1 MSRTDLPM
9 RAREYVL
16 NEHPALVVRVIEC
29 ADAVAAGWEEKS
41 TTDPDHVAD
50 RLATV
55 LEHAGIVRRLPAV
68 LEGAVGAVGGT
79 LPATP
84 VPAPPYVVI
93 TSRGPVLRA
102 TTDRGRLVITL
113 GVFDVER
120 ADGGGPRYV
129 RSAETPG
136 EAVAVDLR

>member
-1 MSRTDLPM
+1 MSRTDLPL

-16 NEHPALVVRVIEC
+16 NEHPALVARVIEC
-29 ADAVAAGWEEKS
+29 ADAVAAGWEDES
-41 TTDPDHVAD
+41 TTAPDHVAD
-50 RLATV
+50 RLETV
-55 LEHAGIVRRLPAV
+55 LEHAGVVRRLPAL
-68 LEGAVGAVGGT
+68 LEGAVQATGGT

-84 VPAPPYVVI
+84 VPAPPYVVV

-102 TTDRGRLVITL
+102 TTDRGRLVITI

-120 ADGGGPRYV
+120 TDGEIRYV

-136 EAVAVDLR
+136 DAVHVDLR